1 MEKFKESFKH
11 LKKDPIMKT
20 LIEKLGDKITLYDRK
35 DEDLA
40 KAISQLIIEQQVSF
54 KAAITIKKR
63 FEILI
68 KDLSYKE
75 VLLIENEK
83 LKSIGISYRKVEYIK
98 NVYSYFLNTSFDFY
112 SEKTDSVIKELT
124 KIKGIGMWTA
134 EMFLI
139 FILFKIDIF
148 SKGDLALIN
157 SIKINYNI
165 TDLKETTLNEIISKW
180 SPYKTVASLL
190 LWKSIED
197 KIFTKNGKKWQKSDK
212 KVIKLPIND

>member
-11 LKKDPIMKT
+11 LKKDPIMKS
-20 LIEKLGDKITLYDRK
+20 LIEKIGDKITLYDRI

-68 KDLSYKE
+68 KGLSYKE

-165 TDLKETTLNEIISKW
+165 PDLKETTLNEIISKW
-180 SPYKTVASLL
+180 SPFKTVASLL

-197 KIFTKNGKKWQKSDK
+197 KIFA
-212 KVIKLPIND
+212 